1 MVGRRGLALALLL
14 IAGLVV
20 ISPLAYVG
28 AAQTTASS
36 GSQAQQAAEILLN
49 LTSKAIQ
56 AAKAMGVNVTEA
68 EQMYSQALTY
78 YKEGEYSQAI
88 SVAIGIMRLL
98 RHELKGVRPAPIP
111 QAVGLEAQLKAIEL
125 FVASTSALNATEKE
139 RVLEVVKWGL
149 ANLSVGNVTA
159 AAEALHE
166 AKELLLNYSIS
177 VSQYAKHAMIGR
189 IARML
194 RHAKHMAEEAWSFL
208 QQANV
213 SPSAVAQD
221 IFGYIEELINSSSN
235 LTPGQL
241 VQAARMAEEL
251 AARAQEVVPFPNATG
266 RVMLVLAQAHVLR
279 AINQSVSQVFGMLSY
294 LTGSENQT
302 AEKAIALFET
312 ALNDTYTAVVLFA
325 QGNDTGSLAMLNQSI
340 TLANQS
346 LSLAEN
352 MTVNG
357 TGPAKAVGMI
367 ISKADRVL
375 IRVDERLYAF
385 ISSQNIIG
393 KTFEF
398 DAVLLYEVNET
409 TYVGIAKIANGT
421 SPHMHVIFVLFEI
434 TSSTQISGNL
444 TSASLPLVVEAVG
457 TVIGR
462 AGGLYVVRAESVT
475 VLGQMAS
482 FPA

>member
-1 MVGRRGLALALLL
+1 M
-14 IAGLVV
+14 
-20 ISPLAYVG
+20 
-28 AAQTTASS
+28 
-36 GSQAQQAAEILLN
+36 
-49 LTSKAIQ
+49 
-56 AAKAMGVNVTEA
+56 
-68 EQMYSQALTY
+68 
-78 YKEGEYSQAI
+78 
-88 SVAIGIMRLL
+88 
-98 RHELKGVRPAPIP
+98 
-111 QAVGLEAQLKAIEL
+111 

-166 AKELLLNYSIS
+166 AKELLLNYSVS

-194 RHAKHMAEEAWSFL
+194 RHAKHLAEEAWSFL

-221 IFGYIEELINSSSN
+221 VFGYIEELINSSSN

-302 AEKAIALFET
+302 AEKAIALFEK
-312 ALNDTYTAVVLFA
+312 ALNDTYTAVILFA
-325 QGNDTGSLAMLNQSI
+325 QGNDTGSLVMLNQSI

-346 LSLAEN
+346 LRLAEN
-352 MTVNG
+352 LTVNG

-375 IRVDERLYAF
+375 IRVDKRLYAF

-434 TSSTQISGNL
+434 TPSTQISGNL
-444 TSASLPLVVEAVG
+444 TSTSLPLVVEAVG

-462 AGGLYVVRAESVT
+462 AGGLYVVKAESVT

-482 FPA
+482 FPS